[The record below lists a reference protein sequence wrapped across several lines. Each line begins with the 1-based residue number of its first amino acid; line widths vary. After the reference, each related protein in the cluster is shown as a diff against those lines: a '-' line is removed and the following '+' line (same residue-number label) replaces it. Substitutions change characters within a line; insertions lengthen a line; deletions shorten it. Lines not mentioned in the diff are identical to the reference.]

1 MPAASRR
8 GMLSKRGYP
17 DGNGSTD
24 MSDPLET
31 GDIYFF
37 YRIRMDVGQPA
48 GLDDV
53 QRLFMVL
60 VPDPGERA
68 RLFIV
73 GRKQM
78 PEIRHGERD
87 ARERDWLLDYVVD
100 APRDIGRTLH
110 PVAYATDRQGERNTG
125 EAVPAGAGRYAV
137 VHLGDASHLAYRL
150 GAPGKPGKAQKV
162 LGIRQEGSYVIA
174 VRNPKVGVKGFPEE
188 TPDYPRELAEM
199 FADERWIDVSDPAL
213 LDYENAQLVLIGAL
227 ESLASLDVDLGGSA
241 DPFHTLGLEE
251 SAWATAALRQGDLA
265 APTFEPDPITPP
277 TDRSKGGRRGGR
289 AAAATDS
296 AAGVTAAL
304 KGIDLPRRRGGL
316 VRHARANDAP
326 AEVIE
331 LLEALE
337 DREFR
342 DMADVTRALGK
353 VR

>member
-1 MPAASRR
+1 
-8 GMLSKRGYP
+8 
-17 DGNGSTD
+17 

-53 QRLFMVL
+53 QRLYMVL
-60 VPDPGERA
+60 VPDPAERA

-73 GRKQM
+73 GRKQL
-78 PEIRHGERD
+78 PEIRRGESH
-87 ARERDWLLDYVVD
+87 ARERDWLLDYAVD
-100 APRDIGRTLH
+100 TPRGIGRALH
-110 PVAYATDRQGERNTG
+110 PVTYETDRQGERNTG

-137 VHLGDASHLAYRL
+137 VQLEDASHLAYRL
-150 GAPGKPGKAQKV
+150 GAPGKPGKAQEIF
-162 LGIRQEGSYVIA
+162 GIRSEASYVIA
-174 VRNPKVGVKGFPEE
+174 VRNPKVRVEGFPEE
-188 TPDYPRELAEM
+188 TPDYPRKLTEM

-213 LDYENAQLVLIGAL
+213 LDFENAQLVLIGAL
-227 ESLASLDVDLGGSA
+227 DSLDAVDVDLGGAA
-241 DPFHTLGLEE
+241 DPFRTLGLEE

-265 APTFEPDPITPP
+265 APTFDAEPIKPP
-277 TDRSKGGRRGGR
+277 ADRSKGGRRGGR

-296 AAGVTAAL
+296 AAGVAAAL
-304 KGIDLPRRRGGL
+304 KGIELPRRRAGL

-326 AEVIE
+326 AEVVE

-342 DMADVTRALGK
+342 DMADVTRAVGE